1 MRISV
6 RLLAHVDSW
15 STGIFENI
23 LGFNPQLST
32 QLVEKTSLL
41 PWLLNRIQLKT
52 HDENR
57 GYAAE
62 LLSILLQDN
71 SKNRLEFGKQDG
83 VEALLKVLS
92 VSYGEETSRTF
103 FNDVVSNIDGGT
115 PPTLMN

>member
-1 MRISV
+1 MPLV
-6 RLLAHVDSW
+6 THVDSLF
-15 STGIFENI
+15 TGIFENI

-32 QLVEKTSLL
+32 QLVQKTSIL

-52 HDENR
+52 RDENR

-71 SKNRLEFGKQDG
+71 SMNRLEFGNQDG

-92 VSYGEETSRTF
+92 VSYG
-103 FNDVVSNIDGGT
+103 G
-115 PPTLMN
+115 